1 MVLINEAS
9 KEKLR
14 GGFYT
19 PKDIADFILK
29 WAINGN
35 KEMDILEPSC
45 GDGVFLQIMK
55 EKNIPYNSISAV
67 EFDETEYQKALS
79 IDLENSFIVNDDFHN
94 YCLTTRDK
102 FDLIIGNP
110 PYIRYQYFSKEGRF
124 LDAFP
129 EELVGRFVERI
140 TVLNTE
146 QLGFQL
152 KCGLLLQERG

>member
-110 PYIRYQYFSKEGRF
+110 PYIRYQYFSKDQQTLAEQIFRKSGLKYTKLTNAWVSF
-124 LDAFP
+124 V
-129 EELVGRFVERI
+129 VGSS
-140 TVLNTE
+140 T
-146 QLGFQL
+146 G
-152 KCGLLLQERG
+152 